1 MQFDDTGAQGGGP
14 AMRAGRRNRCIRSV
28 AWLLCIAWM
37 LAPTLPAWAGAGAA
51 PEGTTHLFD
60 IPAQP
65 LPQALQ
71 VYGETTGVAVLIDAR
86 MLGGLRSTAVS
97 GRHAPLPALQML
109 LQGTGLT
116 PRFVDGGGFT
126 LVAGETPASG
136 GTGPADAGT
145 PSATASVAAQHHA
158 ARVIQQSLEAALCS
172 ARATRPG
179 SYRIALQ
186 LWMDAASHRVSR
198 TDVLESSGDPRRDA
212 AILRR
217 LDDLAMPGLPV
228 DLPQPVTLLLLPH
241 AAGRTPP
248 CRGAR

>member
-1 MQFDDTGAQGGGP
+1 MQFDDTGAQDGGP
-14 AMRAGRRNRCIRSV
+14 AMLAGRRDRCIRSV

-37 LAPTLPAWAGAGAA
+37 LAPALLAWAGTGAA
-51 PEGTTHLFD
+51 PEASTHLFD

-71 VYGETTGVAVLIDAR
+71 LYGETTGVAVLIDAR

-126 LVAGETPASG
+126 LVAGETPASSG
-136 GTGPADAGT
+136 AGPANAGT
-145 PSATASVAAQHHA
+145 PSATDPAASRRRA
-158 ARVIQQSLEAALCS
+158 ARVIQQSLETALCG

-179 SYRIALQ
+179 GYRVALQ
-186 LWMDAASHRVSR
+186 LWLDPANHRVSR
-198 TDVLESSGDPRRDA
+198 ADVMESSGDPRRDA
-212 AILRR
+212 AILQR
-217 LDDLAMPGLPV
+217 LDDLAMPGLPA

-248 CRGAR
+248 CRGAL

>member
-1 MQFDDTGAQGGGP
+1 ML
-14 AMRAGRRNRCIRSV
+14 AGRRDRCIRSV

-37 LAPTLPAWAGAGAA
+37 LAPALLAWAGTGAA
-51 PEGTTHLFD
+51 PEASTHLFD

-71 VYGETTGVAVLIDAR
+71 LYGETTGVAVLIDAR

-126 LVAGETPASG
+126 LVAGETPASSG
-136 GTGPADAGT
+136 AGPANAGT
-145 PSATASVAAQHHA
+145 PSATDPAASRRRA
-158 ARVIQQSLEAALCS
+158 ARVIQQSLEIALCG
-172 ARATRPG
+172 ARVTRPG
-179 SYRIALQ
+179 GYRVALQ
-186 LWMDAASHRVSR
+186 LWLDPANHRVSR
-198 TDVLESSGDPRRDA
+198 ADVMESSGDRRRDA

-217 LDDLAMPGLPV
+217 LDDLAMPGLPA

-248 CRGAR
+248 CRGAL

>member
-1 MQFDDTGAQGGGP
+1 
-14 AMRAGRRNRCIRSV
+14 MRAGRRDRCIRGV

-37 LAPTLPAWAGAGAA
+37 LAPTLLAWAGAGAA
-51 PEGTTHLFD
+51 PEGATHLFD

-109 LQGTGLT
+109 LQGTGLA

-126 LVAGETPASG
+126 LVAGETPASSG
-136 GTGPADAGT
+136 AGPANAGT
-145 PSATASVAAQHHA
+145 PSATDPAASRRRA
-158 ARVIQQSLEAALCS
+158 ARVIQQSLETALCG

-179 SYRIALQ
+179 GYRVALQ
-186 LWMDAASHRVSR
+186 LWLDPANHRVSR
-198 TDVLESSGDPRRDA
+198 ADVMESSGDPRRDA
-212 AILRR
+212 AILQR
-217 LDDLAMPGLPV
+217 LDDLAMPGLPA

-248 CRGAR
+248 CRGAL

>member
-1 MQFDDTGAQGGGP
+1 MQFDDTGAQNGGP
-14 AMRAGRRNRCIRSV
+14 AMRAGRRDRCIRRV

-37 LAPTLPAWAGAGAA
+37 LAPALLAWAGAGAA
-51 PEGTTHLFD
+51 PEGTTYLFD

-109 LQGTGLT
+109 LRGTGLA
-116 PRFVDGGGFT
+116 PRFVEGGGFT
-126 LVAGETPASG
+126 LVAGETPAPG
-136 GTGPADAGT
+136 GTDPADAG
-145 PSATASVAAQHHA
+145 PSSATASAAAQHRA

-172 ARATRPG
+172 SHATRPG
-179 SYRIALQ
+179 SYRVALQ
-186 LWMDAASHRVSR
+186 LWVDPASHRVGR
-198 TDVLESSGDPRRDA
+198 ADVLEGSGDPRRDA

>member
-1 MQFDDTGAQGGGP
+1 MQFDDTGAQDGGP
-14 AMRAGRRNRCIRSV
+14 AMLAGRRDRCIRSV
-28 AWLLCIAWM
+28 ARLLCIALM
-37 LAPTLPAWAGAGAA
+37 LAPTLLAWAGAGAA

-71 VYGETTGVAVLIDAR
+71 LYGETTGVAVLIDAR

-97 GRHAPLPALQML
+97 GRHAPLAALQML
-109 LQGTGLT
+109 LRGTGLA

-126 LVAGETPASG
+126 LVAGEIPPPGDTAPAN
-136 GTGPADAGT
+136 AGT
-145 PSATASVAAQHHA
+145 RSATASAAPQHRA
-158 ARVIQQSLEAALCS
+158 AWVIQQSLEAALCG

-179 SYRIALQ
+179 SYRVALQ
-186 LWMDAASHRVSR
+186 LWVDPASHRVGR
-198 TDVLESSGDPRRDA
+198 ADVLESSGDPRRDA

-248 CRGAR
+248 CRSAR

>member
-1 MQFDDTGAQGGGP
+1 MQFDDTGAQDGGP
-14 AMRAGRRNRCIRSV
+14 AMLAGRRDRCIRSV

-37 LAPTLPAWAGAGAA
+37 LAPALLAWAGTGAA
-51 PEGTTHLFD
+51 PEASTHLFD

-71 VYGETTGVAVLIDAR
+71 LYGETTGVAVLIDAR

-97 GRHAPLPALQML
+97 GRHAPLPALQRL

-126 LVAGETPASG
+126 LVAGETPASSG
-136 GTGPADAGT
+136 AGPANAGT
-145 PSATASVAAQHHA
+145 PSATDPAASRRRA
-158 ARVIQQSLEAALCS
+158 ARVIQQSLETVLCG

-179 SYRIALQ
+179 GYRIALQ
-186 LWMDAASHRVSR
+186 LWLDPANHRVSR
-198 TDVLESSGDPRRDA
+198 ADVMEGSGDPRRDA

-217 LDDLAMPGLPV
+217 VDDLVMPGLPA

-248 CRGAR
+248 CRGAL